1 MIYLPIPNGNQQSNL
16 YIRLRETLDYFEKIT
31 GFVHGDI
38 VIERPNIY
46 DDGAINKPIN
56 RSMYRVSAFIGHDP
70 VIYNS
75 ESVYIGLTELIS
87 ADRLLDVHIS
97 NTMIGVSGDD
107 SIVSKNMALNYVHYL
122 YYETLCRFKQV
133 GSLFE

>member
-46 DDGAINKPIN
+46 DEGAINKPIN
-56 RSMYRVSAFIGHDP
+56 RSWQIAP
-70 VIYNS
+70 
-75 ESVYIGLTELIS
+75 
-87 ADRLLDVHIS
+87 
-97 NTMIGVSGDD
+97 
-107 SIVSKNMALNYVHYL
+107 SKNQK
-122 YYETLCRFKQV
+122 RI
-133 GSLFE
+133 